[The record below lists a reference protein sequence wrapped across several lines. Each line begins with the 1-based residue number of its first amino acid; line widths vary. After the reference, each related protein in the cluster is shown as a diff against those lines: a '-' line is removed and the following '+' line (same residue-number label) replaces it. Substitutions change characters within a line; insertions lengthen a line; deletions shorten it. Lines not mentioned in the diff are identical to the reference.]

1 MLRGHSPAFLGT
13 TALIF
18 GFCGLM
24 TTLLVRSILFPE
36 NSQLATASPQAICEL
51 FASRS
56 EGTDMDIYEGDT
68 ITGQCRITPLSGP
81 PIPSRRLESV
91 RVALNGTL
99 QLRGPF
105 ASFGQLA
112 FNSRFDLSVSG
123 DVTSFDLNLRLPKA
137 DPPIDLRIDQPKGA
151 AWPAIT
157 LTRGTTIAFTSNS
170 GAEPD
175 AATKSLLL
183 WLSSTLGINPD
194 QLATLTNPPTGSP
207 PASASL
213 SARGGRITVANSS
226 TDGFILARSDSGSNR
241 AFRLYIASTGEILRI
256 ETPSSFN
263 LLSDSFRPPDIAP
276 PHTTTPTTA
285 PPPP

>member
-13 TALIF
+13 TTLIF

-68 ITGQCRITPLSGP
+68 IIGQCRITPLSGP

-112 FNSRFDLSVSG
+112 LNSRFDLSVSG

-157 LTRGTTIAFTSNS
+157 LTRGTHIAFTSNS

-194 QLATLTNPPTGSP
+194 QLASLSKPPSASTP
-207 PASASL
+207 SASL
-213 SARGGRITVANSS
+213 SARAGRITVANSS
-226 TDGFILARSDSGSNR
+226 TDGFILARSDADSNR

-263 LLSDSFRPPDIAP
+263 LLSESFRPPDIS
-276 PHTTTPTTA
+276 PHSPTDHS

>member
-1 MLRGHSPAFLGT
+1 MLRGHSPAFLCS
-13 TALIF
+13 TAFIF

-112 FNSRFDLSVSG
+112 LNSRFDLSVTG
-123 DVTSFDLNLRLPKA
+123 DITSFDLNLRLPKA

-194 QLATLTNPPTGSP
+194 QLASLSKPPSASTP
-207 PASASL
+207 SASL
-213 SARGGRITVANSS
+213 SARAGRITVANSS
-226 TDGFILARSDSGSNR
+226 TDGFILARSDAGSNR

-263 LLSDSFRPPDIAP
+263 LLSDSFRPPDIA
-276 PHTTTPTTA
+276 TPTPTA
-285 PPPP
+285 PSPPPP